1 MTLSGQGTGAHTAT
15 DLDQWWRRLGSAVL
29 VGTARRPAPSVADL
43 RLDDLALGPPAH
55 ARPEEVALGSAAV
68 GGALRRAGRVLGTDA
83 VEVPTAPPEQLAEA
97 PVRACQLLA
106 LLLEAPPTDAA
117 GTEDLLLHWCATARE
132 TRVRVPHRLLPALLD
147 RATSTELRAAVST
160 VVGER
165 GRWLAD
171 QAHAWQWLE
180 KSSALQ
186 SAIDLIE
193 ETFGA
198 ARPTDGDAGTAS
210 AVELHRWA
218 QQGTTARAAQLRRL
232 RTTDPAAARDLLA
245 GAWGRDSAKDRRTLL
260 AALWVGL
267 GPDDEELLEAA
278 LDDRAASVR
287 ELAAEL
293 LDGLPGSRRASRMAE
308 RLRPLVGETGL
319 VRRQLEV
326 RLPDDPDAAGRR
338 DGLTAPPRGTSARG
352 WWLRRIV
359 AGAPFEAWGA
369 PAARTVLRLRDEDA
383 LAGLRRATIA
393 RQDAD
398 WARALLDRGPDP
410 RQPTTPELLGVLP
423 RAERETR
430 VLAALPTAAPTAL
443 APLLGVLPPAWSP
456 RVSGAVVERLVALKP
471 EQVGPALEALMP
483 RLVRGLHLD
492 SAPALERWRSRARL
506 LPHHDTRVRSLIQ
519 SRTLRATIS
528 EAFHP

>member
-1 MTLSGQGTGAHTAT
+1 MSDA

-43 RLDDLALGPPAH
+43 RLRDLPIRSPVD
-55 ARPEEVALGSAAV
+55 ARPEEVALGSAAI
-68 GGALRRAGRVLGTDA
+68 GGALRRAGRVLGADDL
-83 VEVPTAPPEQLAEA
+83 EVPTAPPEQLAEA
-97 PVRACQLLA
+97 PARACQLLT

-117 GTEDLLLHWCATARE
+117 GTEDLLLHWCAAARE
-132 TRVRVPHRLLPALLD
+132 AGVRVPHRLLPALLD
-147 RATSTELRAAVST
+147 RASSAELRAAVST

-171 QAHAWQWLE
+171 RARAWRWLE
-180 KSSALQ
+180 QSSALQ
-186 SAIDLIE
+186 ESIDLIE
-193 ETFGA
+193 QTFGA
-198 ARPTDGDAGTAS
+198 ARLTDGDAGVTS
-210 AVELHRWA
+210 AVDPHRWA
-218 QQGTTARAAQLRRL
+218 LESTTARAAQLRRL
-232 RTTDPAAARDLLA
+232 RGNDPAAARDLLA
-245 GAWGRDSAKDRRTLL
+245 TAWGRDSAKDRRTLL
-260 AALWVGL
+260 EALRVGL

-293 LDGLPGSRRASRMAE
+293 LDGLPASRRASRMAG

-338 DGLTAPPRGTSARG
+338 DGLTAPPRGVSARG
-352 WWLRRIV
+352 WWLQRIV
-359 AGAPFEAWGA
+359 AGAPFEAWAA
-369 PAARTVLRLRDEDA
+369 PAARTVQRLRDEDA
-383 LAGLRRATIA
+383 LVGLRRAAIA

-410 RQPTTPELLGVLP
+410 RQPTAAELLGVVP
-423 RAERETR
+423 PPERETR
-430 VLAALPTAAPTAL
+430 VLAALPATAPTAL
-443 APLLGVLPPAWSP
+443 EPLLGVLPPGWSP
-456 RVSGAVVERLVALKP
+456 QVSAAVVDRLAALRP
-471 EQVGPALEALMP
+471 EHVGPALESLMP

-492 SAPALERWRSRARL
+492 SAPALERWRTRAQL
-506 LPHHDTRVRSLIQ
+506 LPHHDSRIRSLIQ